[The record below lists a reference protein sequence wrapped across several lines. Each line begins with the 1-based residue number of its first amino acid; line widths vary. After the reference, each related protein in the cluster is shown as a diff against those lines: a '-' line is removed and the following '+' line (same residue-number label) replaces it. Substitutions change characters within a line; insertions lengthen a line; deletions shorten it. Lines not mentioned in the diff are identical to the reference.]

1 MIGIKGNEPHILPW
15 PEIYNSPINEYNTEG
30 LLSMAFPTLFPTGTS
45 LPLQTTRNPVQMHE
59 YALHLLRYHDNRF
72 GKRVRFKYL
81 IYNLMMRH
89 CSQQTTTVF
98 FKTTLHDNIPKT
110 IHLLRESLQ
119 NVPDNQ
125 LENQLMHFVTSL
137 QGTRAY

>member
-1 MIGIKGNEPHILPW
+1 
-15 PEIYNSPINEYNTEG
+15 
-30 LLSMAFPTLFPTGTS
+30 MAFPTLFPIGTS
-45 LPLQTTRNPVQMHE
+45 LPLQTRSKPVHMHE

-72 GKRVRFKYL
+72 GKHVRFRYF

-89 CSQQTTTVF
+89 RSQQTTTVF
-98 FKTTLHDNIPKT
+98 FKTTLHDHIPKT

-125 LENQLMHFVTSL
+125 LANQLMHFGTSL
-137 QGTRAY
+137 RGTRAYWN